1 MYKRHAI
8 LFALTVAGLW
18 GANALADSI
27 PKALHGTIYVP
38 AAYQQHPFT
47 TADGGVNQFILSRLI
62 IRNTDMGH
70 TIILNSARFYG
81 PDGVL
86 VHEFVNDPIGL
97 PPLASTS
104 FLTQGSALGI
114 PPYPVAGG
122 RPSFIVEWTATNR
135 VNKPII
141 EALHVLVQPEL
152 TASSLHGIS
161 IIPGQEIR

>member
-8 LFALTVAGLW
+8 LFVLIVAGLW
-18 GANALADSI
+18 GANVLADSI
-27 PKALHGTIYVP
+27 PKASHGTVYVP

-47 TADGGVNQFILSRLI
+47 TADGAVNQFILSRLI

-70 TIILNSARFYG
+70 TIIVNSARFYG
-81 PDGVL
+81 PDGDL
-86 VHEFVNDPIGL
+86 VHEFVTDPIGL

-122 RPSFIVEWTATNR
+122 RPSFIVEWTATTK
-135 VNKPII
+135 VNAPII
-141 EALHVLVQPEL
+141 EILHVLVQPQL
-152 TASSLHGIS
+152 TASSLHGTLR
-161 IIPGQEIR
+161 IPGQEIR